1 MKLKIVIA
9 GEQKVYLFGWTNFKW
24 FVVEMIRTFSNK
36 PSYFARKRIESFVL
50 FLNAMV
56 LLDVWYIKSFEKID
70 YVSALGVFTA
80 QMIYAGYQ
88 VAQIRKDVVANA
100 AIENGTGTTES
111 TTEVTAES
119 TTESTTTSTTNNK
132 PT

>member
-1 MKLKIVIA
+1 MENKEKKEGKI
-9 GEQKVYLFGWTNFKW
+9 YLFGWANIKW
-24 FVVEMIRTFSNK
+24 FIIEVVRTFSNK
-36 PSYFARKRIESFVL
+36 PSYFARKRIESLILFV
-50 FLNAMV
+50 NAMV

-80 QMIYAGYQ
+80 QMIYCGYQ
-88 VAQIRKDVVANA
+88 VAQIRKDVAANA
-100 AIENGTGTTES
+100 AIENGTDTTES

-119 TTESTTTSTTNNK
+119 KTESTTTSTTSNK